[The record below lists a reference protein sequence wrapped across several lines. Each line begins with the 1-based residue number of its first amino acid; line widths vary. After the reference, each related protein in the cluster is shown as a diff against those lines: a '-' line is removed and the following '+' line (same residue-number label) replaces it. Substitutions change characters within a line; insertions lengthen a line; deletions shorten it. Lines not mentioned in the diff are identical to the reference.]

1 MYFRDADTHSPRNYV
16 CLFFFFFTVIN
27 MFKQVTHCFT
37 FLLAK

>member
-16 CLFFFFFTVIN
+16 FFFFTVIN